1 MSTTPPPATPDEATP
16 DATVQAGEPK
26 VIVGWREWVGLPQ
39 AGVEQMKAKIDTGA
53 RSSSIHAFDLEP
65 FERDGAEWVR
75 FSIHPWQ
82 SNDEDA
88 VVLERPVVD
97 ERHVRSSSGNSEER
111 LVVELE
117 IVLARRRLTIEVTL
131 SRRDEMGFRMLIGRE
146 TLRHGYL
153 VDPAESYLGPR
164 PKVHFRRRN
173 RGRA

>member
-1 MSTTPPPATPDEATP
+1 MSGKSHQT
-16 DATVQAGEPK
+16 
-26 VIVGWREWVGLPQ
+26 IRVGWREWARMPSANLPWI
-39 AGVEQMKAKIDTGA
+39 KAKIDTGA
-53 RSSSIHAFDLEP
+53 RSSAVHAFDVERFDRNGEP
-65 FERDGAEWVR
+65 WVR

-82 SNDEDA
+82 ATHEDA

-97 ERHVRSSSGNSEER
+97 QRVVRSSSGHAEDR

-117 IVLARRRLTIEVTL
+117 IVLARRRHTTEVTL
-131 SRRDEMGFRMLIGRE
+131 SNRDEMGFRMLIGRE
-146 TLRHGYL
+146 SLRHCYV

>member
-1 MSTTPPPATPDEATP
+1 MSGATHQT
-16 DATVQAGEPK
+16 
-26 VIVGWREWVGLPQ
+26 IRVGWREWVRMPS
-39 AGVEQMKAKIDTGA
+39 ADVPWIKTKIDTGA
-53 RSSSIHAFDLEP
+53 RSSAVHAFDLER
-65 FERDGAEWVR
+65 FERDDEPWVR

-82 SNDEDA
+82 ATDEDA

-97 ERHVRSSSGNSEER
+97 ERQVRSSSGHSESR

-117 IVLARRRLTIEVTL
+117 IVLARRRLTTEVTL

-146 TLRHGYL
+146 TLRHGFL

-164 PKVHFRRRN
+164 PKVHIRRRN

>member
-1 MSTTPPPATPDEATP
+1 MSGAAHQT
-16 DATVQAGEPK
+16 
-26 VIVGWREWVGLPQ
+26 IHVGWREWVRMPSANLPW
-39 AGVEQMKAKIDTGA
+39 VKAKIDTGA
-53 RSSSIHAFDLEP
+53 RSSAVHAFDLER
-65 FERDGAEWVR
+65 FEREGEPWVR

-82 SNDEDA
+82 ATDEDA

-97 ERHVRSSSGNSEER
+97 ERLVRSSSGHSEER

-117 IVLARRRLTIEVTL
+117 VVLARRRLTTEVTL

-146 TLRHGYL
+146 TLRHGFL

-164 PKVHFRRRN
+164 PRLHLRRRN